1 MQRNFGKALAIMALT
16 SSDGVQASYSWFG
29 GSKEQKT
36 TKHSMIEVENGDAE
50 IGELIYHPNMV
61 DVERQENVNDY
72 KDSLDNEDSA
82 PTEPPQR
89 LVLNKEFQQ
98 DLTQQALKLN
108 EDFLQQSQFQ
118 FAEYLGL
125 TMIQLIFDRN
135 LESADFLAIFD
146 SDENY

>member
-61 DVERQENVNDY
+61 DVEREENVNDY

-89 LVLNKEFQQ
+89 LVLNKAFQQ
-98 DLTQQALKLN
+98 DLT
-108 EDFLQQSQFQ
+108 
-118 FAEYLGL
+118 
-125 TMIQLIFDRN
+125 
-135 LESADFLAIFD
+135 
-146 SDENY
+146 